1 MSDSEPKPKPV
12 YEVRLGRVR
21 AAIWENATAKGTW
34 HKVTFSRL
42 FMDKTNKWQDTES
55 FAREDLLLLAEVA
68 RQAACILYKDEAR
81 REGGTEEVLGQA

>member
-1 MSDSEPKPKPV
+1 MTDSEPKPKPV

-34 HKVTFSRL
+34 HKVTFSKL

-81 REGGTEEVLGQA
+81 RESGTEEVLGQA